1 MRLPREAAKMK
12 VLVSG
17 VFEKV
22 GEIFMCSMGCI
33 WCSPALPRIGIIV
46 SASQFM
52 MDMEVASKSAQF
64 IAEKLH
70 GNIKEM
76 FKKISENGDKE
87 EDVEDVCLNK
97 ILVLKVE
104 YKKKAKRDD
113 KVSRQT
119 GKIVA
124 RRASF

>member
-1 MRLPREAAKMK
+1 
-12 VLVSG
+12 
-17 VFEKV
+17 
-22 GEIFMCSMGCI
+22 
-33 WCSPALPRIGIIV
+33 
-46 SASQFM
+46 
-52 MDMEVASKSAQF
+52 
-64 IAEKLH
+64 
-70 GNIKEM
+70 M

-119 GKIVA
+119 GKLVA
-124 RRASF
+124 IRAS